1 MSGRIHFRAPE
12 WCGQD
17 MGRGVCGS
25 VVDLKWGHGA
35 QLPWD
40 RRSFFDM
47 SPDKVDCKSCLR
59 WYRAN
64 SIQAGA
70 TLVGSPAPALAGDRF
85 AALSRN
91 ERSE

>member
-12 WCGQD
+12 FWGECIGL
-17 MGRGVCGS
+17 GVCGS

-47 SPDKVDCKSCLR
+47 PADKVDCKTCLR
-59 WYRAN
+59 WYRVN

-70 TLVGSPAPALAGDRF
+70 NPAGSPAPALAGDRF